1 MTELN
6 QTIHTILSELRP
18 EADFT
23 ASTDYLTDGLLDS
36 TDIVS
41 LVASLDGS
49 EVLRATRRGHD
60 DETALLGQAVA
71 DDLLDR
77 GARTI
82 LDEVDRVM
90 SASTGGLERP
100 R

>member
-41 LVASLDGS
+41 LVASLDGCYGIS
-49 EVLRATRRGHD
+49 IEGTD
-60 DETALLGQAVA
+60 KN
-71 DDLLDR
+71 
-77 GARTI
+77 
-82 LDEVDRVM
+82 
-90 SASTGGLERP
+90 P
-100 R
+100 

>member
-41 LVASLDGS
+41 LVLSLI
-49 EVLRATRRGHD
+49 H
-60 DETALLGQAVA
+60 
-71 DDLLDR
+71 
-77 GARTI
+77 I
-82 LDEVDRVM
+82 
-90 SASTGGLERP
+90 
-100 R
+100 

>member
-23 ASTDYLTDGLLDS
+23 ASTDYLTDGLLAS

-41 LVASLDGS
+41 LVAYLDGRYGIS
-49 EVLRATRRGHD
+49 IEGTDILPEHFSSVATI
-60 DETALLGQAVA
+60 ANLLGKYGV
-71 DDLLDR
+71 
-77 GARTI
+77 
-82 LDEVDRVM
+82 V
-90 SASTGGLERP
+90 S
-100 R
+100 